1 MRLFAAAFILTL
13 LTFSARA
20 QALALSTPAVTWP
33 INVSSYSTQDEKLEA
48 VLSFVFKNE
57 ARLYGWPA
65 NYQSLWCP
73 TNVFNLLKRL
83 DQAHVDLSNARVWY
97 ILPTPDGSEGVVHPR
112 VARPTDNGRSVREW
126 SFHVVL
132 EIDGRILDLDFTS
145 RPDVV
150 SVVSYAGAM
159 WEKGPMAV
167 LKNSD
172 PLYVREIPARVYLSQ
187 YKNNWSYFQTGAGGR
202 YPAVEMSELLD
213 GVVAR

>member
-1 MRLFAAAFILTL
+1 MRAFALALIFMLGWT
-13 LTFSARA
+13 SARA
-20 QALALSTPAVTWP
+20 QGVETGVS
-33 INVSSYSTQDEKLEA
+33 VSSYSTEDEKLEA

-57 ARLYGWPA
+57 ARRYGWPA

-97 ILPTPDGSEGVVHPR
+97 ILPAEDGSEGVIHPR
-112 VARPTDNGRSVREW
+112 VARASENGRPVREW

-132 EIDGRILDLDFTS
+132 EISGRILDLDFTS

-150 SVVSYAGAM
+150 SVISYAAAM

-167 LKNSD
+167 SKNSEA
-172 PLYVREIPARVYLSQ
+172 LFVRQIPARAYLSQ
-187 YKNNWSYFQTGAGGR
+187 YKNNWAFFQSGGGGL
-202 YPAVEMSELLD
+202 YPSVEMSELLAD
-213 GVVAR
+213 LVAR